1 MKSASRAKI
10 GNRKN
15 SPAYRTPA
23 VFRYRAGL
31 KTAQAKI
38 INQKHKTYEYK

>member
-31 KTAQAKI
+31 KTAQAKT
-38 INQKHKTYEYK
+38 INIKNKPHNK

>member
-1 MKSASRAKI
+1 MKSSSRAKI

-23 VFRYRAGL
+23 GFRYRAGL
-31 KTAQAKI
+31 KTAKAKTV
-38 INQKHKTYEYK
+38 NLKNKPYNK

>member
-1 MKSASRAKI
+1 MKSSSRAKI

-31 KTAQAKI
+31 KTAQAKA
-38 INQKHKTYEYK
+38 INLKNKPYNK

>member
-1 MKSASRAKI
+1 MKSSSRAKI

-31 KTAQAKI
+31 KTAQAKSV
-38 INQKHKTYEYK
+38 NLKNKSYNK